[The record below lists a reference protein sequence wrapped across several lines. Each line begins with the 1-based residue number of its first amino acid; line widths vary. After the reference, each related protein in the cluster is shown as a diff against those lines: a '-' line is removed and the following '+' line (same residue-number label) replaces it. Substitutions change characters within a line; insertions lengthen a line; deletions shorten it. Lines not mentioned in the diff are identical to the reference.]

1 MRQVRSFRAHRIG
14 LCQSQAIDLSTW
26 YLSWRSPNTPYNL
39 QIRLF
44 SSKQLSLSIN
54 AVRAELQHKNIHA
67 SLLHF
72 SEEDGRPHVL
82 KYTTFLSLKLSK
94 TDFAFVKI
102 QKQHSVEPESTERRL
117 ALTHR
122 IPKRRFLLCR
132 SHILIIPLFWTSPE
146 RKHNHGA
153 QLFSFIPWNRKYC

>member
-1 MRQVRSFRAHRIG
+1 VDGEDKCEALGLYAEKKLNMRQVRSFRAHRIG
-14 LCQSQAIDLSTW
+14 LCQSQAIDLPTW

-82 KYTTFLSLKLSK
+82 KYTTFLSLKPSK
-94 TDFAFVKI
+94 PDFAFVKI
-102 QKQHSVEPESTERRL
+102 QKQHCRAKKYRTE
-117 ALTHR
+117 A
-122 IPKRRFLLCR
+122 
-132 SHILIIPLFWTSPE
+132 SSY
-146 RKHNHGA
+146 
-153 QLFSFIPWNRKYC
+153 S

>member
-1 MRQVRSFRAHRIG
+1 VHIG
-14 LCQSQAIDLSTW
+14 ADSVNLGLLTFQLGISYGGPRTLHTICRYVFLV
-26 YLSWRSPNTPYNL
+26 PN
-39 QIRLF
+39 
-44 SSKQLSLSIN
+44 SSRFPLTLY
-54 AVRAELQHKNIHA
+54 ELNCNTKNIYA
-67 SLLHF
+67 SLPHF

-132 SHILIIPLFWTSPE
+132 SHRLIIPLFWTSPE
-146 RKHNHGA
+146 RKHNHVA
-153 QLFSFIPWNRKYC
+153 QLFSFVPWNRKYC